1 MNQSKRYKL
10 LTLLILSLVCI
21 LLYTTHYPRTIEA
34 VEPTVSQPFNQIA
47 PGTKPTTNPNLDLGK
62 FTKFQHLTTEDGLS
76 SDLIWNIV
84 QDHDGF
90 IWFSTYDGL
99 NRYDGHTVKVFKN
112 DPDDPQSLSSSVLRN
127 LYVTSTGTLWVG
139 TWSADGLNQYNPS
152 TESFI
157 RYQHDPNQ
165 PHSLSNNNVTAIY
178 EDRNGTLWVGTKGGL
193 NQFHPKTGQFTHY
206 LHDPNNPQSL
216 INNTIWAIHEDRAG
230 GLWIGTANG
239 LDRLDR
245 ATGQFTHYQNDA
257 TNPQSISDNLI
268 WLIYEDLQGVLWVG
282 TEQGLNTLDR
292 DTGKFT
298 RYLYDPKNPQS
309 LSSDTV
315 FSVVED
321 RYGFLWFATI
331 GGVSRFDR
339 QTNTFTSYRNNPADR
354 YSLSSNEVWHI
365 YQDQTGMLWMSTFQ
379 GVNVLDPERKAFKHY
394 RAIPGDPNTLLSN
407 TVSTLYED
415 RSGMM
420 WVGTIGGLSQWNRK
434 TGTFTH
440 YKYDPKNPNSVR
452 PSGVKA
458 ILEDQEGMLWIG
470 TAADG
475 LSKFDRTTGTF
486 THYVNDSTDSDSLI
500 HNFITDIDEDR
511 AGNLWICTWGGLD
524 KLDRQTGK
532 FTHYQ
537 HDPQNPNTLI
547 DNQTNVLYED
557 QQGTLWVGTMTGL
570 DRFDPETETFTHYLH
585 DVTNM
590 NIKGGNL
597 VASVYSMYEDRSGQF
612 WIGTAKGLG
621 QLDLEAR
628 RFTDYTLQKMIFNIL
643 EEDVSVKGE
652 VGELWLSP
660 STGLLRFNP
669 QTETFHTY
677 TVSDGLQSN
686 TFSLRNASYK
696 SRTGEFFFGGPN
708 GITAFYPDQI
718 QDNPHLPRVVITDF
732 KLKGKSVPIG
742 KDSVLKQSIL
752 KTQHITLSYR
762 DRVFAF
768 EFAALNYHAPE
779 NNRYKYR
786 LEGFE
791 KQWTEVDSDRNFA
804 TYTNLN
810 PGHYVFRVIGSN
822 NDGLWNEKGASIAIT
837 VTPPWWETFWFR
849 GVFIVLSSGII
860 IGVFR
865 WRVYAIKQRNLELEK
880 QVRERTTELILA
892 KEKAEVA
899 NLAKSAFLSNMS
911 HELRTPLNGILGYA
925 QILQRE
931 KGLDSEHKEGLNV
944 IYQSGY
950 HLLTLINDVLDLAK
964 IEAGKAEL
972 YPHEINF
979 LDFLESV
986 AGVIRMAAHQK
997 EIRFSFEKNA
1007 HLPLT
1012 IEADEKRLRQ
1022 VLLNL
1027 LGNAVKFTD
1036 QGTVNLR
1043 VKRVNYVTINQKLS
1057 VKIRFEIT
1065 DTGVGMTPEQLAR
1078 IFNPFEQVGEAKK
1091 RVEGTGLG
1099 LTISR
1104 QLVNLM
1110 GGEIQVESE
1119 LNKGSIFWFEI
1130 PLAIAGSTVR
1140 PTPTPSKIRS
1150 VVGYQGKRRKIL
1162 VVDDRL
1168 ENRMVLLNLLA
1179 PLGFEVILA
1188 QDGKEGIKQTKSLHP
1203 DLILVDLVMP
1213 VMNGFKMV
1221 QMIHQTPKIQQI
1233 PIVAVSASVFDVDK
1247 EESFNIGCQGFLS
1260 KPIEAEQL
1268 FAIIKKYLDIEW
1280 VYETV
1285 ASDQEISALESISAE
1300 EELILPPQEDLEAL
1314 YKLTMF
1320 GDLHQ
1325 VQVKLDE
1332 IEQMNPQ
1339 YHVFTQKI
1347 RKYAQKLEDEPI
1359 LDLLTPYIK
1368 I

>member
-1 MNQSKRYKL
+1 M
-10 LTLLILSLVCI
+10 
-21 LLYTTHYPRTIEA
+21 
-34 VEPTVSQPFNQIA
+34 
-47 PGTKPTTNPNLDLGK
+47 
-62 FTKFQHLTTEDGLS
+62 
-76 SDLIWNIV
+76 
-84 QDHDGF
+84 
-90 IWFSTYDGL
+90 WFSTCDGL
-99 NRYDGHTVKVFKN
+99 NRYDGHTVKVFRN
-112 DPDDPQSLSSSVLRN
+112 APDDPQSLSSSVLRN

-139 TWSADGLNQYNPS
+139 TWSADGLNQYDPL

-157 RYQHDPNQ
+157 RYQHDPNH
-165 PHSLSNNNVTAIY
+165 PNSLSNNNVTAIY

-216 INNTIWAIHEDRAG
+216 ISNTIWAIHEDRTG

-239 LDRLDR
+239 LDRFDR
-245 ATGQFTHYQNDA
+245 ATGKFTHYQHDA

-268 WLIYEDLQGVLWVG
+268 WFIYEDRQGVLWVG
-282 TEQGLNTLDR
+282 TEEGLNTLDR

-298 RYLYDPKNPQS
+298 RYLYDPNNPQS

-339 QTNTFTSYRNNPADR
+339 TTNTFTRYRNNSADR
-354 YSLSSNEVWHI
+354 YSLSSNEIWHI

-379 GVNVLDPERKAFKHY
+379 GVNILDPEAKAFKHY

-420 WVGTIGGLSQWNRK
+420 WIGTIGALSQWNRK

-475 LSKFDRTTGTF
+475 LSQFDRTTGRF
-486 THYVNDSTDSDSLI
+486 THYVNDSTDPDSLI
-500 HNFITDIDEDR
+500 HNFITDIDQDR

-557 QQGTLWVGTMTGL
+557 QQGTVWVGTMTGL

-585 DVTNM
+585 DVKNL
-590 NIKGGNL
+590 NIEGGNL

-643 EEDVSVKGE
+643 EEDVSGKSE
-652 VGELWLSP
+652 VAELWLSA

-669 QTETFHTY
+669 QTETFRTY

-718 QDNPHLPRVVITDF
+718 QDNPHLPPVVITDF
-732 KLKGKSVPIG
+732 QLKGKSVPIG

-752 KTQHITLSYR
+752 KTKHITLSYR
-762 DRVFAF
+762 DRVFSF
-768 EFAALNYHAPE
+768 EFAALNYRAPE
-779 NNRYKYR
+779 NNRYKYC

-810 PGHYVFRVIGSN
+810 PGHYVFRVMGSN
-822 NDGLWNEKGASIAIT
+822 NDGLWNSQGALIAIT

-849 GVFIVLSSGII
+849 GVFIVLSLGII
-860 IGVFR
+860 IGVYR

-880 QVRERTTELILA
+880 QVRERTIELILA
-892 KEKAEVA
+892 KEKADVA
-899 NLAKSAFLSNMS
+899 NQAKSAFLSNMS

-931 KGLDSEHKEGLNV
+931 KGLDAEQKEGLNV
-944 IYQSGY
+944 IYNSGY
-950 HLLTLINDVLDLAK
+950 HLLMLINDLLDLAK

-972 YPHEINF
+972 YPHKINF
-979 LDFLESV
+979 SDFLESV
-986 AGVIRMAAHQK
+986 VGVIRMAAYQK
-997 EIRFSFEKNA
+997 EIRFSFEKDA

-1022 VLLNL
+1022 LLLNL
-1027 LGNAVKFTD
+1027 LGNAVKFTE
-1036 QGTVNLR
+1036 QGTVTFR
-1043 VKRVNYVTINQKLS
+1043 VKRVDSVTLNQKS
-1057 VKIRFEIT
+1057 AVNIRFEIT
-1065 DTGVGMTPEQLAR
+1065 DTGVGLTAEQMR
-1078 IFNPFEQVGEAKK
+1078 KIFHPFEQVGEAKK

-1130 PLAIAGSTVR
+1130 PFLIAIDNVVSSSR
-1140 PTPTPSKIRS
+1140 LPQIYKI
-1150 VVGYQGKRRKIL
+1150 VGYSGKRRKIL
-1162 VVDDRL
+1162 IVDDRL
-1168 ENRMVLLNLLA
+1168 ENRIVLLNLLA

-1188 QDGKEGIKQTKSLHP
+1188 QEGEEGVQQAKTVYP
-1203 DLILVDLVMP
+1203 DLILADLVMP

-1221 QMIHQTPKIQQI
+1221 QVIQQTPDIQHI
-1233 PIVAVSASVFDVDK
+1233 PIVAVSASVFEDDQ
-1247 EESFNIGCQGFLS
+1247 EESFNMGCQGFLS
-1260 KPIEAEQL
+1260 KPVEAEKL
-1268 FAIIKKYLDIEW
+1268 FALLAQLLQFEW
-1280 VYETV
+1280 IYETV
-1285 ASDQEISALESISAE
+1285 NSQPNLLEKDQISEENIIPPPQQEL
-1300 EELILPPQEDLEAL
+1300 EELYQ
-1314 YKLTMF
+1314 LTMF
-1320 GDLHQ
+1320 GDLEK
-1325 VQVKLDE
+1325 VQLKADQ
-1332 IEQMNPQ
+1332 IENMNSKYRP
-1339 YHVFTQKI
+1339 FTQKV
-1347 RKYAQKLEDEPI
+1347 RAYAQKLEDEMI
-1359 LDLLTPYIK
+1359 LDLLTEYLDK
-1368 I
+1368 Q